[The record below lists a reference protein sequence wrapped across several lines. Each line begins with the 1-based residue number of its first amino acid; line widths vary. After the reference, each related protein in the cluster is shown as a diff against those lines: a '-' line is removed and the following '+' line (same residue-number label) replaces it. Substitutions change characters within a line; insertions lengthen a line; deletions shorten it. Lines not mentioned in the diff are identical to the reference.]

1 MAKKQYFLVVDT
13 ETTITDKVADFG
25 AVIVDRN
32 GKIAA
37 QCGVMVQGVFG
48 VDSLFFDK
56 NNDGI
61 WARTSVERRTNA
73 YSDMLN
79 AGTRMLAS
87 TAAINRWLEK
97 AVGKFDPELTAYNL
111 PFDVSKCANT
121 GIDLTMFSRRFCL
134 WAAAVGNICNKK
146 PYRQFVLDNHRF
158 NQPTDKGNMTFKTDA
173 ETVTGFLSGQMT
185 EEPHTSIEDIIGYEV
200 PTLAH
205 ILKIKGWREKMI
217 AYNWRSHQVKDHF
230 KA

>member
-1 MAKKQYFLVVDT
+1 MRGY
-13 ETTITDKVADFG
+13 G
-25 AVIVDRN
+25 SR
-32 GKIAA
+32 G
-37 QCGVMVQGVFG
+37 FG

-61 WARTSVERRTNA
+61 WAQTSVEQRTNA